1 MQSEQY
7 QEFADDPEF
16 AKHLIEIDPRQIVKY
31 RQTARSKGDENI
43 NANMYYAQFSRGIRQ
58 AVPVSV
64 IPVGWCE
71 ENNWETYECC
81 DGITRTEGGKKM
93 VLADDGWKLLA
104 STYQHYVLN
113 YTAEDWEDFSDRA
126 NDHNSGEA
134 NTDEDMIAGIRRRVA
149 NGRLD
154 RVVRAA
160 AQTKGMTGVSLK
172 NNKKEW
178 IELAAGFFVDAS
190 KGVYRNTRRTKK
202 WFKNR
207 IEEELNKT
215 GKIIQKMNKKS
226 EEWNLKEYVAHG
238 GTNYEE
244 KTTAKNTSNGE
255 KVFILG
261 YSKHLTP
268 NIIGNAAH
276 YHANHPK
283 NDITIILH
291 FQNLADK
298 NDADLE
304 EMRQSAVDYLKKM
317 NKAHKLGITRIVSTP
332 QTEDEIDTKGKY
344 RVTEH
349 WKSLLNNAD
358 NLIDNPYLAEQPLY
372 GPINDSGNDLSNGKS
387 SQQPH

>member
-1 MQSEQY
+1 MQLEQY
-7 QEFADDPEF
+7 QEFMNDPLF
-16 AKHLIEIDPRQIVKY
+16 VDYLIEIDPRQVVKY
-31 RQTARSKGDENI
+31 RQTARSKGDKNI
-43 NANMYYAQFSRGIRQ
+43 NANKYYAQFSRGIRQ
-58 AVPVSV
+58 AIPVSV
-64 IPVGWCE
+64 IPIGWCD
-71 ENNWETYECC
+71 ENNWQLYECC

-93 VLADDGWKLLA
+93 VLTDEGWTLLA
-104 STYQHYVLN
+104 STYQHEVLN

-134 NTDEDMIAGIRRRVA
+134 NTDDDMISGIQRRVA

-154 RVVRAA
+154 RAVREVAKEKELSI
-160 AQTKGMTGVSLK
+160 TLK
-172 NNKKEW
+172 DNKKDW
-178 IELAAGFFVDAS
+178 IDFAADFFVDPTV
-190 KGVYRNTRRTKK
+190 GIYRNTRRTKV

-207 IEEELNKT
+207 IESELNKT
-215 GKIIQKMNKKS
+215 GKIIQKMNTKS
-226 EEWNLKEYVAHG
+226 EEWNLKEYANYG

-244 KTTAKNTSNGE
+244 KTNAKNTSNGE

-276 YHANHPK
+276 YHANNPK
-283 NDITIILH
+283 NNITIILH

-332 QTEDEIDTKGKY
+332 QTEEEVDTKGKY

-372 GPINDSGNDLSNGKS
+372 GSINDNGVSNGKS

>member
-1 MQSEQY
+1 MQLEQY
-7 QEFADDPEF
+7 QEFMDDPLF
-16 AKHLIEIDPRQIVKY
+16 VDHLIEIDPRQIVKY

-43 NANMYYAQFSRGIRQ
+43 NANKYYAQFSRGIRQ
-58 AVPVSV
+58 AIPVSV
-64 IPVGWCE
+64 IPIGWCD
-71 ENNWETYECC
+71 ENNWQLYECC

-93 VLADDGWKLLA
+93 VLTNEGWKLLA
-104 STYQHYVLN
+104 STYQHEVLN

-134 NTDEDMIAGIRRRVA
+134 NTDDDMISGIQRRVA

-154 RVVRAA
+154 RAVREAA
-160 AQTKGMTGVSLK
+160 KDKGISITLK
-172 NNKKEW
+172 DNKKEW
-178 IELAAGFFVDAS
+178 IDFAADFFIDPTV
-190 KGVYRNTRRTKK
+190 GIYRNTRRTKV

-207 IEEELNKT
+207 IESELNKT
-215 GKIIQKMNKKS
+215 GKIIHKMNTKS
-226 EEWNLKEYVAHG
+226 EEWNLKEYANYG
-238 GTNYEE
+238 GTKYEE
-244 KTTAKNTSNGE
+244 KANAKNTSNGE

-261 YSKHLTP
+261 YGKHLTP

-276 YHANHPK
+276 YHSNNPK
-283 NDITIILH
+283 NNITIILH

-304 EMRQSAVDYLKKM
+304 EMRQAAVDYLKKM

-332 QTEDEIDTKGKY
+332 QTEDEVNTKGKY

-349 WKSLLNNAD
+349 WKSLLDNAD

-372 GPINDSGNDLSNGKS
+372 GSINDNDVSNGKS

>member
-16 AKHLIEIDPRQIVKY
+16 AKYLIELDPRQVVKY

-43 NANMYYAQFSRGIRQ
+43 NANKYYAQFNRGIRQ
-58 AVPVSV
+58 TVPVSV
-64 IPVGWCE
+64 IPIGWCDK
-71 ENNWETYECC
+71 NQWMLYECC

-93 VLADDGWKLLA
+93 TLTDEGWKLLA
-104 STYQHYVLN
+104 STYQHEALN

-134 NTDEDMIAGIRRRVA
+134 NTDDDMIDGIRRRVA

-154 RVVRAA
+154 RIVRKA
-160 AQTKGMTGVSLK
+160 AQAKGMTAVSLK

-178 IELAAGFFVDAS
+178 IDLAAGFFVDS
-190 KGVYRNTRRTKK
+190 EKGVYRNTRRTKK
-202 WFKNR
+202 WFRNR

-215 GKIIQKMNKKS
+215 GKIIHKMNKKS
-226 EEWNLKEYVAHG
+226 EDWNLKEYANYG

-261 YSKHLTP
+261 YNKHLTP

-276 YHANHPK
+276 YHANNPK
-283 NDITIILH
+283 NDITIIMH
-291 FQNLADK
+291 YQNLADK

-304 EMRQSAVDYLKKM
+304 EMRQTAVEYLTKM
-317 NKAHKLGITRIVSTP
+317 NKAHNLGITRIVSTP
-332 QTEDEIDTKGKY
+332 QTEDEVGTKGRD
-344 RVTEH
+344 RVAEH
-349 WKSLLNNAD
+349 WSSMTSNALQYDIKSEA
-358 NLIDNPYLAEQPLY
+358 PLY
-372 GPINDSGNDLSNGKS
+372 YHPEDDVPNGKS
-387 SQQPH
+387 TQQHN

>member
-1 MQSEQY
+1 MQLEQY
-7 QEFADDPEF
+7 QEFMNDPLF
-16 AKHLIEIDPRQIVKY
+16 VDHLIEIDPRQIVKY

-43 NANMYYAQFSRGIRQ
+43 NANKYYAQFSRGIRQ
-58 AVPVSV
+58 AIPVSV
-64 IPVGWCE
+64 IPIGWCD
-71 ENNWETYECC
+71 ENNWQLYECC

-93 VLADDGWKLLA
+93 VLTNEGWKLLA
-104 STYQHYVLN
+104 STYQHEVLN

-134 NTDEDMIAGIRRRVA
+134 NTDDDMISGIQRRVA

-154 RVVRAA
+154 RAVREAA
-160 AQTKGMTGVSLK
+160 KDKGISITLK
-172 NNKKEW
+172 DNKKEW
-178 IELAAGFFVDAS
+178 IDFAADFFIDPTV
-190 KGVYRNTRRTKK
+190 GIYRNTRRTKV

-207 IEEELNKT
+207 IESELNKT
-215 GKIIQKMNKKS
+215 GKIIHKMNTKS
-226 EEWNLKEYVAHG
+226 EEWNLKEYANYG
-238 GTNYEE
+238 GTKYEE
-244 KTTAKNTSNGE
+244 KANAKNTSNGE

-261 YSKHLTP
+261 YGKHLTP

-276 YHANHPK
+276 YHSNNPK
-283 NDITIILH
+283 NNITIILH

-304 EMRQSAVDYLKKM
+304 EMRQAAVDYLKKM

-332 QTEDEIDTKGKY
+332 QTEDEVNTKGKY

-349 WKSLLNNAD
+349 WKSLLDNAD

-372 GPINDSGNDLSNGKS
+372 GSINDNDVSNGKS